1 MKLKELGEFGLI
13 DRIAGKVKPHSGV
26 KLGIGDDAAAIAPT
40 PGTLTLA
47 TSDMLVEGVHFDL
60 SLSDFLTLGRKS
72 LAVNL
77 SDLAAMGAV
86 PRSFL
91 LSIALPSSITVDAID
106 FFCTG
111 LMERADQFD
120 VALVGGDTCAS
131 RSGLIISVTL
141 LGEQRG
147 DLVVTR
153 SGARPGDLICITG
166 TVGDSALGLELLRQ
180 GVREGGAV
188 ERHLDPLPRVRE
200 GLRLAE
206 SRLASAMIDV
216 SDGVLADLGHILE
229 LSRVGAVVE
238 TASLPLSEELVEQCR
253 KLGLDPLQLALSGGE
268 DYELLFTI
276 APDARG
282 AVIDLFAETGLQLSV
297 IGTVTDSGTL
307 FVRAPDGTEYRTVR
321 HGYNHFA

>member
-13 DRIAGKVKPHSGV
+13 DRIAGKVTARSGV
-26 KLGIGDDAAAIAPT
+26 ELGIGDDAAAIAPT

-60 SLSDFLTLGRKS
+60 DLSDFLTLGRKS
-72 LAVNL
+72 LSVNL

-91 LSIALPSSITVDAID
+91 LSVALPPSITVDAMD
-106 FFCTG
+106 VFCTG

-120 VALVGGDTCAS
+120 VALIGGDTCAS
-131 RSGLIISVTL
+131 RTGLVISITL
-141 LGEQRG
+141 LGEQQR

-153 SGARPGDLICITG
+153 SGARPGDLICVTG
-166 TVGDSALGLELLRQ
+166 SVGDSALGLALLQQ
-180 GVREGGAV
+180 GVREGRAV

-200 GLRLAE
+200 GVRLAE
-206 SRLASAMIDV
+206 SGLATAMIDV
-216 SDGVLADLGHILE
+216 SDGVLADLEHIME
-229 LSRVGAVVE
+229 LSGVGALIE
-238 TASLPLSEELVEQCR
+238 AASLPFSEGFVEQCR
-253 KLGLDPLQLALSGGE
+253 SVGHDPLQLALSGGE

-276 APDARG
+276 APDAHQ
-282 AVIDLFAETGLQLSV
+282 AVMGLFAETGLRLSV

-307 FVRAPDGTEYRTVR
+307 FVRAADGSEYRPAR